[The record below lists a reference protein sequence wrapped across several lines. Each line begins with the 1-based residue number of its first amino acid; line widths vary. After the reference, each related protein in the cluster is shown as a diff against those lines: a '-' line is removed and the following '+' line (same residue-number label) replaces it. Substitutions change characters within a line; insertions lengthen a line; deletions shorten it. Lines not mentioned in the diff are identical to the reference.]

1 MIGQQLRCAFP
12 SELDIR
18 LVYRYHQGKLHQ
30 PLYHVQGDG
39 LPVGVAGRG
48 EEQQPGV
55 SRACMYCFLDG
66 RYIHGEVCP
75 PGDRQHPAAVD
86 LGGDAVHAEGRRAG
100 DHCLARFA
108 QESARQQAEQNRE
121 MAKLNRE
128 VAQSHQELIGLGRD
142 LEKQQVQVND
152 QRDLLES
159 ERRGIAKQ
167 RHRDPI
173 IAAAINSVGVVLAC
187 LAPLALAG
195 YLLYCLRDQKEDQLV
210 AEILIQEMVS
220 DEPRLLPAPPAPKAA
235 VAVESKPTPPLI
247 AQADAD
253 PDEESPE

>member
-1 MIGQQLRCAFP
+1 MNRALFAVAVGPFVLLAAGCDDG
-12 SELDIR
+12 SER
-18 LVYRYHQGKLHQ
+18 
-30 PLYHVQGDG
+30 
-39 LPVGVAGRG
+39 
-48 EEQQPGV
+48 
-55 SRACMYCFLDG
+55 
-66 RYIHGEVCP
+66 
-75 PGDRQHPAAVD
+75 
-86 LGGDAVHAEGRRAG
+86 
-100 DHCLARFA
+100 LARFA

-128 VAQSHQELIGLGRD
+128 VAQSHQELIGLGRG
-142 LEKQQVQVND
+142 LEKQQVKVND

-220 DEPRLLPAPPAPKAA
+220 AEPRLLPAPPAPKAA

-247 AQADAD
+247 AQGDADAD
-253 PDEESPE
+253 KESPE